1 MGGAVQQV
9 AGVGQAAVLA
19 DRASSS
25 VVGGGG
31 RLELWPTS

>member
-19 DRASSS
+19 SLWLRPPLQRART
-25 VVGGGG
+25 G
-31 RLELWPTS
+31 T